1 MSHASP
7 SHGSGANQRPHHP
20 WETCSIPTAH
30 ATSHDI
36 HVTGT
41 HEKVLLQRS
50 LGWSRINRQN
60 VNSFFCYAWPASGM
74 VSATERRGEFTV
86 PLSACSFVM
95 YGDGSYDEGVSL
107 VYFRILC
114 RHAVLSYI
122 FPRSKFQFRT
132 LPLCLTAIVACVCR
146 LIFTRQWTSL
156 GSNSESVSPSQFQP
170 IDNLYNRQFQPIDN
184 LYNRQLQPIDN
195 LYNRQLQPIDNL
207 YNRQLQPIDN
217 LYNRQLQP
225 IDNLYNRQLQPID
238 NLYNRQLQPL
248 DNLYNRQLQPL
259 DNLYN
264 RQLQPLDNLYNRQLQ
279 PIDSLYN
286 RQLQPIDSLYNRQ
299 LQPLDSLYNRQLQ
312 PLDSLYNRQLQ
323 PLDSLY
329 NRQLQPLDI
338 RQNGAQFTTD
348 QMEWQ
353 NTVSEDEKR
362 KMTCRPSGQ
371 TEGANEIFTTVSE
384 EKKMTGTRTCGK
396 PHVTMD
402 MLPNGIS
409 ENMTSEVTE
418 SPNVMGNMTSS
429 PGTWMVTT
437 TLEFRRA
444 TAGIAV
450 FGLIGNTLAIFV
462 LCHRRMWCSTAYL
475 LVILALYDDVILII
489 HIYRVFDNSPLTLGL
504 LVFQTIAFGPL
515 NWTATTGTIY
525 MTLMVTV
532 ERFVAVTS
540 PLRSRIIFS
549 LRAARWIS
557 LFVFLGS
564 VVYNLP
570 HWFAFIYN
578 PTKVSQQPLSD
589 FGRTAS
595 YHIVYKRYLQLTLMY
610 VLPWA
615 TMVVLNIMLLR
626 AVQGRGKR
634 AFREA
639 SGRKAIKDLGSRLTL
654 PVIAVTFVFFF
665 AYPFPAIEDSLCFEF
680 QCNRRLF
687 LIFKLVSEIAKVFN
701 STANFLFYCFLGRR
715 FRKTFFHM
723 TLSWRSRLSR
733 VVTSKSDFRYSTAD
747 GSNVHLKLENRSNTH
762 NNLSGQD
769 SDA

>member
-1 MSHASP
+1 
-7 SHGSGANQRPHHP
+7 
-20 WETCSIPTAH
+20 
-30 ATSHDI
+30 
-36 HVTGT
+36 
-41 HEKVLLQRS
+41 
-50 LGWSRINRQN
+50 
-60 VNSFFCYAWPASGM
+60 
-74 VSATERRGEFTV
+74 
-86 PLSACSFVM
+86 
-95 YGDGSYDEGVSL
+95 
-107 VYFRILC
+107 
-114 RHAVLSYI
+114 
-122 FPRSKFQFRT
+122 
-132 LPLCLTAIVACVCR
+132 
-146 LIFTRQWTSL
+146 
-156 GSNSESVSPSQFQP
+156 
-170 IDNLYNRQFQPIDN
+170 
-184 LYNRQLQPIDN
+184 
-195 LYNRQLQPIDNL
+195 
-207 YNRQLQPIDN
+207 
-217 LYNRQLQP
+217 
-225 IDNLYNRQLQPID
+225 
-238 NLYNRQLQPL
+238 
-248 DNLYNRQLQPL
+248 
-259 DNLYN
+259 
-264 RQLQPLDNLYNRQLQ
+264 
-279 PIDSLYN
+279 
-286 RQLQPIDSLYNRQ
+286 
-299 LQPLDSLYNRQLQ
+299 
-312 PLDSLYNRQLQ
+312 
-323 PLDSLY
+323 
-329 NRQLQPLDI
+329 
-338 RQNGAQFTTD
+338 
-348 QMEWQ
+348 
-353 NTVSEDEKR
+353 
-362 KMTCRPSGQ
+362 
-371 TEGANEIFTTVSE
+371 
-384 EKKMTGTRTCGK
+384 
-396 PHVTMD
+396 MD

-489 HIYRVFDNSPLTLGL
+489 HIYRVFDNSPLT
-504 LVFQTIAFGPL
+504 
-515 NWTATTGTIY
+515 
-525 MTLMVTV
+525 
-532 ERFVAVTS
+532 
-540 PLRSRIIFS
+540 
-549 LRAARWIS
+549 
-557 LFVFLGS
+557 LGS